1 MKQVTTRIPE
11 KVRDDLKKVAKKRGT
26 TMVQFIRD
34 SIAAFLRS
42 EWK

>member
-1 MKQVTTRIPE
+1 MEQVTTRIPK
-11 KVRDDLKKVAKKRGT
+11 KVRDDLKEVAKKRGT

-34 SIAAFLRS
+34 AIAAFLRG